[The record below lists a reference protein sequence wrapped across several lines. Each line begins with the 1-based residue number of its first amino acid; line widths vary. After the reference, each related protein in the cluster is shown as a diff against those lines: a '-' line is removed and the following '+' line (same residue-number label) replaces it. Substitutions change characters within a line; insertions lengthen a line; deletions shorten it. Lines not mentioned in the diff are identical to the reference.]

1 MEILKPQAGPSS
13 LHEPSR
19 TLHRPETL
27 KPQHPELVAI
37 QGQEEQ
43 DHGHFHR
50 HHLQRLLIGYL
61 AADQACISV
70 ALVCVYIYYI
80 YACARRG
87 ESKTLFQHD
96 SFKAVQVDRILSHK

>member
-19 TLHRPETL
+19 TLHPPETL

-70 ALVCVYIYYI
+70 ALVCVYTYI
-80 YACARRG
+80 YICMRKKG
-87 ESKTLFQHD
+87 
-96 SFKAVQVDRILSHK
+96 